1 MTQETMEMDVQPVL
15 AVGCH
20 VTSTYLVMNTH
31 DFLYANLFPHSLN
44 DNGLLNIFVLL
55 TCYLL
60 QCQLFRV
67 ESFKNKSSSLLC
79 SRWLL

>member
-1 MTQETMEMDVQPVL
+1 MTQEAMEMEAQPVL
-15 AVGCH
+15 AVGYH
-20 VTSTYLVMNTH
+20 VTPSYLLMNNH
-31 DFLYANLFPHSLN
+31 DFPYANLFSPSLN
-44 DNGLLNIFVLL
+44 GDELLNIFVLL

-67 ESFKNKSSSLLC
+67 ESFSNKSFSLFC